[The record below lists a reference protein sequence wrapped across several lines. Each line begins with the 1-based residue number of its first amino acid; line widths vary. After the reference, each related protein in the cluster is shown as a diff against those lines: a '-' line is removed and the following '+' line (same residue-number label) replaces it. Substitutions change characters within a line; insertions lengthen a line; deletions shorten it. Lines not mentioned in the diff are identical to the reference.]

1 MFNLCHLG
9 PRPSPRL
16 LHGVFQRGITI
27 NYRLRTYDFVVAV
40 VVCVV
45 SLLALPMQGLSAQEI
60 DATGEAKPAE
70 PQPPEEEP
78 QTDETALATPDKV
91 NVEQIVGDDAIE
103 ARLQRILD
111 ATEWFENPQVQVEDG
126 IVFLA
131 GSTQK
136 EKYREWAGK
145 VAGNT
150 QDVVAVVNRVNVAT
164 PPIWDMSPMWVVLKD
179 LGRTAVQSIPLFVIA
194 VLILGIT
201 WAILKL
207 TVLIADKSVLKR
219 VDNNLLRE
227 VARKALAVPVALLGL
242 YLVLKVSG
250 MTRLAMTVLGGT
262 GLVGLVIGFAFRD
275 IAENFLASILLSVQ
289 NPFRYGDLIEVAG
302 YLGYV
307 QRVNT
312 RGTLLMTMEGN
323 HVQIPNST
331 IYKETIKN
339 YSANPN
345 CRFDFGIGI
354 GYDVPITRAQEAAM
368 QILTDHPAV
377 LNDPEPQ
384 ALVEKLGA
392 ATVNL
397 RVFAWVNAQKHS
409 WIKVRSSLIRLV
421 KSGFESQGFEM
432 PDEQREVIFPN
443 GVPILGAVTALQD
456 DEQPQLPTAS
466 GNGQPQR
473 PVPTESEQLTNSAE
487 GELAS
492 EEETVRQQARQ
503 SRDPEDGST
512 DLLESQ
518 ATVSPTTP

>member
-1 MFNLCHLG
+1 MAIDNH
-9 PRPSPRL
+9 RRA
-16 LHGVFQRGITI
+16 
-27 NYRLRTYDFVVAV
+27 YRWMLNAL
-40 VVCVV
+40 VCVV
-45 SLLALPMQGLSAQEI
+45 TVTALSTHALSAQETES
-60 DATGEAKPAE
+60 TGEAQPAD
-70 PQPPEEEP
+70 PQPPVEEP
-78 QTDETALATPDKV
+78 QTDESALATPDKV
-91 NVEQIVGDDAIE
+91 NVEQIVGDDAIK
-103 ARLQRILD
+103 ARLQRILV

-131 GSTQK
+131 GSTQD

-164 PPIWDMSPMWVVLKD
+164 PSIWDMSPMWVVLKD
-179 LGRTAVQSIPLFVIA
+179 LTRTTVQSIPLLIIA

-201 WAILKL
+201 GILLKL
-207 TVLIADKSVLKR
+207 TVLIADKSVLKS

-227 VARKALAVPVALLGL
+227 VARKALAVPVAMLGL

-302 YLGYV
+302 YEGYV

-368 QILTDHPAV
+368 NILTDHPAV

-384 ALVEKLGA
+384 VLVEKLGA

-397 RVFAWVNAQKHS
+397 RVFAWVNVQKHS

-443 GVPILGAVTALQD
+443 GVPILGAVSVPQD
-456 DEQPQLPTAS
+456 DEQRALPDSS

-473 PVPTESEQLTNSAE
+473 LVATDSEQLTNSAE

-512 DLLESQ
+512 DLLETQ
-518 ATVSPTTP
+518 ANASPPNP

>member
-1 MFNLCHLG
+1 MVNVLAC
-9 PRPSPRL
+9 
-16 LHGVFQRGITI
+16 
-27 NYRLRTYDFVVAV
+27 VVAMI
-40 VVCVV
+40 
-45 SLLALPMQGLSAQEI
+45 ALSTHGLSAQETEAI
-60 DATGEAKPAE
+60 DQAQPAD
-70 PQPPEEEP
+70 PQPPVEEP
-78 QTDETALATPDKV
+78 QTDEATLATPDKV

-103 ARLQRILD
+103 ARLQRILE

-131 GSTQK
+131 GSTQN

-150 QDVVAVVNRVNVAT
+150 QDVVAVVNRVNVVT
-164 PPIWDMSPMWVVLKD
+164 PSIWDMSPMWVVLKD
-179 LGRTAVQSIPLFVIA
+179 LTRTTVQSIPLLIIA

-201 WAILKL
+201 WILLKL

-227 VARKALAVPVALLGL
+227 VARKALAIPVALVGL

-368 QILTDHPAV
+368 NILADHPAV
-377 LNDPEPQ
+377 LKDPEPQ
-384 ALVEKLGA
+384 VLVEKLGA

-443 GVPILGAVTALQD
+443 GVPILGAVTASQD
-456 DEQPQLPTAS
+456 DDPHKLPES
-466 GNGQPQR
+466 RGNGQPQR
-473 PVPTESEQLTNSAE
+473 LVATESEQLTNSAE
-487 GELAS
+487 GALAS

-512 DLLESQ
+512 DLLETQ
-518 ATVSPTTP
+518 AKVSPQNP